1 MLCKC
6 IRDCQ
11 FHGLVIH
18 RGETRDIS
26 EADLAA
32 RPGNFQRMTEAD
44 GDKAE
49 SAPGQ
54 ERPEENPELFTRAQ
68 LKQRLDAFGVPYRVR
83 DSYETLKGLYDRAVA
98 ADPRTRIGE

>member
-32 RPGNFQRMTEAD
+32 RPRNFERAEGGDDDEA
-44 GDKAE
+44 
-49 SAPGQ
+49 APGQ
-54 ERPEENPELFTRAQ
+54 ERPDDNPELFTRAQ

-98 ADPRTRIGE
+98 ADPRTRIGD

>member
-32 RPGNFQRMTEAD
+32 RPNNFQRMTED
-44 GDKAE
+44 DKPSE

-54 ERPEENPELFTRAQ
+54 ERPDENPELFTRAQ
-68 LKQRLDAFGVPYRVR
+68 LKQRLDEFGVPYRVR

-98 ADPRTRIGE
+98 ADPRTRIGD